1 MIMDNQTKD
10 EIAEKTIDRINF
22 WLGNVDSKVSFVL
35 SFAGIF
41 LGFIFASDSITKS
54 IEEYI
59 KFITSNDLTFGK
71 FIFSCIALLLFIAS
85 MVFMGI
91 SIYNLLGALKGRI
104 NPDTYIQANLETK
117 SILFWGSIANS
128 TNYTAYKQK
137 MDSLTDVNLS
147 NDLKSQAYINSLICS
162 KKFELYNKAINKL
175 TWGIILFVLFKL
187 LTYIPF

>member
-1 MIMDNQTKD
+1 MNMDNQTKD

-54 IEEYI
+54 IEGYI
-59 KFITSNDLTFGK
+59 KFIISNDLTLGK

-104 NPDTYIQANLETK
+104 NPDTYSQANLETK

-137 MDSLTDVNLS
+137 IDLLTDVNLS
-147 NDLKSQAYINSLICS
+147 NDLKSQAYINSLICT

>member
-1 MIMDNQTKD
+1 MDNQTKD
-10 EIAEKTIDRINF
+10 EIADKTIDRINF

-54 IEEYI
+54 IEGYI
-59 KFITSNDLTFGK
+59 KFIISNDLTLGK
-71 FIFSCIALLLFIAS
+71 FIFSCIALLFFVAS

-104 NPDTYIQANLETK
+104 NPDIYSQANLETK
-117 SILFWGSIANS
+117 SILFWGSIAKS

-137 MDSLTDVNLS
+137 VDSLTDVNLS
-147 NDLKSQAYINSLICS
+147 NDLKSQVYINSLICS

-175 TWGIILFVLFKL
+175 TWGIILFVIFKL